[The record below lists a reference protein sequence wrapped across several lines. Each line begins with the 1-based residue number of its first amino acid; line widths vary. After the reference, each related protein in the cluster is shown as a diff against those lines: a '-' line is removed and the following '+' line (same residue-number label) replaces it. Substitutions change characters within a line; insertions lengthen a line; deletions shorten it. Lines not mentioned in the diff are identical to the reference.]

1 MSDMTFTR
9 VGTIKPENA
18 HKFEMFESILAVLL
32 KNEKKEKYDDAMTVL
47 EWLMA
52 HILFHLANRDEWH
65 DEIEEVRRA
74 MIYKYIWMIWCV
86 GTKVGSSTRK
96 V

>member
-1 MSDMTFTR
+1 MSDMRFTR

-47 EWLMA
+47 ERLMA

-65 DEIEEVRRA
+65 DEIEEVAA
-74 MIYKYIWMIWCV
+74 MLTNILADLVRYESGIIDEEGLKI
-86 GTKVGSSTRK
+86 
-96 V
+96 